1 MVLGRRSFPSTMG
14 DLCWTSSRWSP
25 TWKVEVARYG
35 SHGPGGNRS
44 SNRNESIYSWGEEV
58 KGLCVRSITYK
69 ARQKGSFFIFHMF
82 FFWDF
87 SWNFGFWFFWL
98 ANGVKWTA
106 RYTVVLFLLG
116 LPQSIPPRNK
126 CKKKLL
132 YSETNGGELITISI
146 QRCVSSGLTK
156 LSDSF
161 AATLSVKR
169 WLAWEKRHGIHAFE
183 KINRKNQPRLMFE
196 EPSPN
201 SPWLERCE
209 TQILCLCSSTFIR
222 QNRAERI
229 SPLYWTRVLKRCLG
243 GLGNGKPGQTKRGQV
258 GINEWLGTGGH
269 KSK

>member
-126 CKKKLL
+126 CKKKIL

-201 SPWLERCE
+201 SHDLKGVKLRFFACVHPPSSGKTGRKGFHLCIGQECWKGALEGWVMG
-209 TQILCLCSSTFIR
+209 S
-222 QNRAERI
+222 
-229 SPLYWTRVLKRCLG
+229 LG
-243 GLGNGKPGQTKRGQV
+243 KQKEAKLGSMND
-258 GINEWLGTGGH
+258 
-269 KSK
+269 